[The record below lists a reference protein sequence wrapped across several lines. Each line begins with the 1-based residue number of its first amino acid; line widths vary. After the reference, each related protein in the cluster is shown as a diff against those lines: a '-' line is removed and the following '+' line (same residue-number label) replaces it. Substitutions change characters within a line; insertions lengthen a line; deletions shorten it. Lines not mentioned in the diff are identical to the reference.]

1 MKLKKYK
8 SLFRLLIRDVY
19 LKRLRLIFDYSYSF
33 GNFSKKLKS
42 SINTSINKEEISRD
56 YLFKDDKDNLKF
68 LDVGGRDGKLRYLL
82 GVSENHKFNSELYKI
97 NNKKFNEKY
106 RYFGTD
112 INPTINN
119 SKKMIVGDICQK
131 DYLLNK
137 DNFLEYFDLVY
148 SNNVFEHLSN
158 PFIAVQNIEK
168 VLKPG
173 GIVITIAPFSIRYH
187 ECPSDYFR
195 FTHKGL
201 EQLFNDAG
209 NFETLV
215 SGYDIIGRRNNWQGD
230 GLANDIVPVDKF
242 GAWRENWFVLNISK
256 KL

>member
-19 LKRLRLIFDYSYSF
+19 LKRFRLIFDYNYSF
-33 GNFSKKLKS
+33 GKFSKKLKS
-42 SINTSINKEEISRD
+42 SLNTSINKEEISRD

-97 NNKKFNEKY
+97 NKKKFNEKY

-112 INPTINN
+112 INPTSNN

-131 DYLLNK
+131 DYLLNN

-168 VLKPG
+168 LLKPG

>member
-1 MKLKKYK
+1 
-8 SLFRLLIRDVY
+8 
-19 LKRLRLIFDYSYSF
+19 
-33 GNFSKKLKS
+33 
-42 SINTSINKEEISRD
+42 
-56 YLFKDDKDNLKF
+56 
-68 LDVGGRDGKLRYLL
+68 
-82 GVSENHKFNSELYKI
+82 
-97 NNKKFNEKY
+97 
-106 RYFGTD
+106 
-112 INPTINN
+112 
-119 SKKMIVGDICQK
+119 
-131 DYLLNK
+131 LLNN

-168 VLKPG
+168 LLKPG

-230 GLANDIVPVDKF
+230 GLANDIVPLDKF